1 MKKFKVTETIY
12 YMNRTKTY
20 THEGTLEDLI
30 KYSKYTFEIGQ
41 SYNPKIN
48 TNPKTIKGYI
58 SNLKKSLEEKHC
70 CPVEVSYIEI

>member
-12 YMNRTKTY
+12 YMSRTKTY

-30 KYSKYTFEIGQ
+30 KNSKYTFEIGE

-48 TNPKTIKGYI
+48 TNPKTIKSYVSI
-58 SNLKKSLEEKHC
+58 LKKALGEKHC
-70 CPVEVSYIEI
+70 CAVDVSYIEI